1 MRSIRKES
9 PTTTDKYI
17 MTTALEATEKDFEQ
31 MMQPALP
38 SARQWR

>member
-17 MTTALEATEKDFEQ
+17 MTTALEATEKDFERDATST
-31 MMQPALP
+31 PLANGGD
-38 SARQWR
+38 